1 MTMGQRLLAL
11 RTRAGLSQ
19 EALAEQ
25 LGVSRQSIS
34 KWETDGSIPDLDKL
48 VRLSEIFGVTLDE
61 LVKGVATSVPMS
73 QSGTDSTTSP
83 PSTAESSEILRQHR
97 QKLAGLCIL
106 FCTVVLCLF
115 HGGVYG
121 LIFVWPLAICGVA
134 CLLCKR
140 SLGLICGWGAWLYLF
155 ITLGSALLY
164 FTGGTR
170 FDQLFALIVAVPLG
184 ILTGCTIHHPPALPV
199 CWLLLAVFL
208 YQYRNMWF
216 LLEPVTYINL
226 FRFSQLPAGGILLT
240 LYWIAMGL
248 LLLVY
253 TVRFVFHRKSHTSG
267 APHCNHSKKES
278 AE

>member
-11 RTRAGLSQ
+11 RTQAGLSQ

-25 LGVSRQSIS
+25 LEVSRQSIS
-34 KWETDGSIPDLDKL
+34 KWETDSSIPDLDKL

-61 LVKGVATSVPMS
+61 LVKGEAGSVSMP
-73 QSGTDSTTSP
+73 QSGAEATTSP
-83 PSTAESSEILRQHR
+83 SSTAESSEILRQHR

-121 LIFVWPLAICGVA
+121 LIVTWPLAICGVA

-140 SLGLICGWGAWLYLF
+140 PLGLICGWGAWFYLF

-170 FDQLFALIVAVPLG
+170 LDRLLALIVAVPLG
-184 ILTGCTIHHPPALPV
+184 ILTGCTIRHPPSLPV

-216 LLEPVTYINL
+216 LHEPITYADL
-226 FRFSQLPAGGILLT
+226 FRFSQLPAGGIILA

-248 LLLVY
+248 LLIVY
-253 TVRFVFHRKSHTSG
+253 TVYLVFHMKSPSHGNHTRK
-267 APHCNHSKKES
+267 NS

>member
-1 MTMGQRLLAL
+1 MTMGQRLLTL
-11 RTRAGLSQ
+11 RNQAGLSQ

-25 LGVSRQSIS
+25 LGVSRQSVS
-34 KWETDGSIPDLDKL
+34 RWETDASIPDLDKL

-61 LVKGVATSVPMS
+61 LVKGDAGSVSMPQSDAEAT
-73 QSGTDSTTSP
+73 TAP
-83 PSTAESSEILRQHR
+83 PSTAQSSDLMRQHR

-115 HGGVYG
+115 HSGVYG

-134 CLLCKR
+134 CLLCR
-140 SLGLICGWGAWLYLF
+140 QSLGLICGWGAWFYLF

-170 FDQLFALIVAVPLG
+170 FDQLFALIVAIPLG
-184 ILTGCTIHHPPALPV
+184 ILTGYTIHHPPALPV

-208 YQYRNMWF
+208 YQYRSMWF
-216 LLEPVTYINL
+216 LHEPITYADL
-226 FRFSQLPAGGILLT
+226 FRFSQLPAGGIILT

-253 TVRFVFHRKSHTSG
+253 TVHIASHRKARTSG
-267 APHCNHSKKES
+267 PPHCNHGKSKS